1 MEPLDFTY
9 SFEIKL
15 STRYGSEATS
25 DEKPLAALDDYVSDA
40 LTMPEISQDESSIT
54 SFCKGASLIFCL
66 MICSIFLET
75 TWKDWSLLSLAL
87 SFRLFLKSE
96 IFLPIIYEPPDSYLI
111 LSNEWKFSYDSTFTS
126 AEFAERLVGATKTRD

>member
-40 LTMPEISQDESSIT
+40 LTMPEISQDE
-54 SFCKGASLIFCL
+54 
-66 MICSIFLET
+66 
-75 TWKDWSLLSLAL
+75 
-87 SFRLFLKSE
+87 
-96 IFLPIIYEPPDSYLI
+96 
-111 LSNEWKFSYDSTFTS
+111 
-126 AEFAERLVGATKTRD
+126 

>member
-54 SFCKGASLIFCL
+54 SFCKL
-66 MICSIFLET
+66 SI
-75 TWKDWSLLSLAL
+75 K
-87 SFRLFLKSE
+87 
-96 IFLPIIYEPPDSYLI
+96 
-111 LSNEWKFSYDSTFTS
+111 
-126 AEFAERLVGATKTRD
+126 